1 MKKYFSLLVF
11 TLLFVNGWAQNGTIK
26 GVVQTKQDSLP
37 IWGASVYISGTIYSS
52 FTEEDGT
59 FIIED
64 VTPGTYNISA
74 EDFTTGDSALVRGIK
89 VKAGETTF
97 VKVGIGVTVKMGEV
111 IEIVYEQPKSESV
124 EGAIAEV
131 KEETKVTT
139 IVSSEE
145 FKSKGDSKV
154 TDAAKRASGVTVEG
168 GKYVYV
174 RGLSDRYSKTLLDG
188 TEIPG
193 LDPNRNAVQLDM
205 FPTSFVQSLKV
216 IKTFSPDLPGDFTG
230 GLVDIRTKDYP
241 EEFELSVTAGVTYN
255 PQVSFQ
261 ENFLTTKNAGA
272 TDWLGYDD
280 GGRAVPTRLNN
291 AIAREDFPGFGEAL
305 FDDQEAEKLDQIM
318 SSLNDDMVP
327 VQKQSFTPYNFGFTV
342 GNTFSFQRDSLG
354 IKDPFKVGVVGG
366 VNYRSSLDH
375 YEDGDANVYDLTG
388 NLIGKSELDPL
399 RVMKQS
405 QSNQS
410 VLIGA
415 LAKIGLEFN
424 KDHKLVL
431 SYLKNQSGQLTA
443 STAEGEN
450 IDDDFFYRSRSMQYL
465 ERSMD
470 NFILSGDHT
479 LGGDKFKLIVDW
491 AGAYTRSSQETP
503 DLRFFNDNLDADGNP
518 EFRFQNY
525 VGPVRFWREMNED
538 NLDGKL
544 NFTIPIE
551 LKNERT
557 LKIKAGGSY
566 VNKDRLFTEKRVDYK
581 LGPEATYNGNPI
593 DFLSSDNIGWLGD
606 PTDFVNDYGVYVENQ
621 TNVKNNYEG
630 LSQIGAGYALADLPL
645 GQRFTASL
653 GARAEHTNI
662 QVNSQL
668 VGEDTASVV
677 QWNILP
683 SVNLSYNLIDGKKV
697 KSKRDTTV
705 EQTRDLKLRLSYN
718 QTLARPNFRELAP
731 FAVEDFVNNSLVVGN
746 PDLVMTEVK
755 NYDFRLEF
763 YPNSG
768 EQLSV
773 AAFYKD
779 FTNPIEQITSPTA
792 ANIEFTWVNNTKAR
806 LYGIELELRKN
817 LGFLTQAL
825 NNFEISG
832 NLSLV
837 ESSADVN
844 EEELELIRATDPD
857 HLATRPMFGQS
868 PYILNGTFGYKNDSI
883 GLNVNLALNMFG
895 DRLVLVT
902 KGGLPDIYELGRT
915 TLDLNIA
922 QNFGD
927 RWKITLRARNLL
939 NPEFKQVY
947 KVETKSDRYLI
958 SPDNEEFIFANYK
971 KGRQFS
977 ISVSYKF

>member
-1 MKKYFSLLVF
+1 MKNYLSLLI
-11 TLLFVNGWAQNGTIK
+11 LIALSLNGLAQNGTIK
-26 GVVQTKQDSLP
+26 GVVETKQDSVP

-52 FTEEDGT
+52 FTEEDGS
-59 FIIED
+59 FIMED
-64 VTPGTYNISA
+64 VAPGTYNISA
-74 EDFTTGDSALVRGIK
+74 EDFTTGDSALARGIQ
-89 VKAGETTF
+89 VKAGETTY

-111 IEIVYEQPKSESV
+111 IEIVYEQPKSESI
-124 EGAIAEV
+124 EGSITEV

-139 IVSSEE
+139 IVSAEE

-241 EEFELSVTAGVTYN
+241 EEFELSISAGMSYN

-261 ENFLTTKNAGA
+261 DGFLGSKNSGS

-280 GGRAVPTRLNN
+280 GSRAVPTTVNN
-291 AIAREDFPGFGEAL
+291 AIAREDFPSIGEAL
-305 FDDQEAEKLDQIM
+305 FDDQAAQKLDDIM
-318 SSLNDDMVP
+318 GALDDDMVP
-327 VQKQSFTPYNFGFTV
+327 VSQPSFTPFNFGFTV

-354 IKDPFKVGVVGG
+354 IRDPFKIGVVAGL
-366 VNYRSSLDH
+366 NYRSSLSH
-375 YEDGDANVYDLTG
+375 FENGDANVYDLTG

-399 RVMKQS
+399 RLMKRTS
-405 QSNQS
+405 SSES

-415 LAKIGLEFN
+415 LAKVGLEFDKN
-424 KDHKLVL
+424 HKVIF
-431 SYLKNQSGQLTA
+431 SYLKNQSGQLSA
-443 STAEGEN
+443 SSAEGEN
-450 IDDDFFYRSRSMQYL
+450 IDDEFYYRSRSIQFL

-479 LGGDKFKLIVDW
+479 LSGDKLKLLVDW
-491 AGAYTRSSQETP
+491 SGAYTSSSQETP
-503 DLRFFNDNLDADGNP
+503 DLRFFNDNLDANGVP
-518 EFRFQNY
+518 EFRYQNY
-525 VGPVRFWREMNED
+525 VGPVRFWRNMSED
-538 NLDGKL
+538 NIDGKL
-544 NFTIPIE
+544 NLTLPIE

-557 LKIKAGGSY
+557 LKFKVGGSY
-566 VNKDRLFTEKRVDYK
+566 VAKDRLFTEKRIDYQP
-581 LGPEATYNGNPI
+581 GPEAVYNGNVS
-593 DFLSSDNIGWLGD
+593 DFLAEDNVGWLGD
-606 PTDFVNDYGVYVENQ
+606 PNDFVNDYGVFVENQ
-621 TNVKNNYEG
+621 TNEKNNYEG
-630 LSQIGAGYALADLPL
+630 TSAIAAGYALADVPL
-645 GQRFTASL
+645 GQRFTASV
-653 GARAEHTNI
+653 GARAENTMI
-662 QVNSQL
+662 AVNSQKA
-668 VGEDTASVV
+668 GEDTATLG
-677 QWNILP
+677 QLNILP
-683 SVNLSYNLIDGKKV
+683 SVNLSYNLINGRKV

-705 EQTRDLKLRLSYN
+705 EHTRDLKLRLSYN

-746 PDLVMTEVK
+746 PDLVMTEVT
-755 NYDFRLEF
+755 NYDFRLEY
-763 YPNSG
+763 YPKSG
-768 EQLSV
+768 EQISV

-806 LYGIELELRKN
+806 LYGIEIELRKS
-817 LGFLTQAL
+817 LDFIAEAL
-825 NNFEISG
+825 HNFDISG

-844 EEELELIRATDPD
+844 PEELELIRATDPD

-868 PYILNGTFGYKNDSI
+868 PYILNGTLGYKNDSI
-883 GLNVNLALNMFG
+883 GLNVNLAVNMFG

-922 QNFGD
+922 QSFGE
-927 RWKITLRARNLL
+927 RWKVTLRLRNLL

-947 KVETKSDRYLI
+947 KVETESNRYLI
-958 SPDNEEFIFANYK
+958 SPDNEDFIFANYR
-971 KGRQFS
+971 KGRRYS
-977 ISVSYKF
+977 LGISYKF